1 MYLDGIMA
9 KEEGCFLATTQG
21 NISAI
26 IQENQLRFLRD

>member
-9 KEEGCFLATTQG
+9 KEEEGFLATTQG

-26 IQENQLRFLRD
+26 IQGN

>member
-9 KEEGCFLATTQG
+9 KEEEGFLATTQG

-26 IQENQLRFLRD
+26 IQENQFRFLRD